1 MVVGHIHV
9 HSFKQ
14 FKWPAIISF
23 SNFFTFKH
31 STFSSNRTIIFRK
44 QIALPFGHDIASMK
58 LYRKL
63 VNPSLDHF
71 YQVPFQ

>member
-1 MVVGHIHV
+1 MFVRSTIHMVRNNFI
-9 HSFKQ
+9 Q
-14 FKWPAIISF
+14 Q
-23 SNFFTFKH
+23 FFTFKH

-44 QIALPFGHDIASMK
+44 QIALPFGHDTASMK